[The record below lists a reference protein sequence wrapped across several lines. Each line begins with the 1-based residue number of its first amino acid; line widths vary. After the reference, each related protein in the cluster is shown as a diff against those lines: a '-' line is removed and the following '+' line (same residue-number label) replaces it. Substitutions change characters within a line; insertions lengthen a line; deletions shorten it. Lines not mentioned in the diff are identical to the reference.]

1 MFRESGRRTTNGDKK
16 REEICFD
23 WHDYQLVSSLTYTN
37 NHELSINLYIHLLIR
52 RSLKTL
58 FFSSQMS
65 ATMKINEHPGT
76 QLCSV
81 YKVNAGISV
90 SYKSRFAKIGS
101 YHATTP
107 DTISYIWYH
116 VSS

>member
-1 MFRESGRRTTNGDKK
+1 
-16 REEICFD
+16 
-23 WHDYQLVSSLTYTN
+23 
-37 NHELSINLYIHLLIR
+37 
-52 RSLKTL
+52 
-58 FFSSQMS
+58 MS

-107 DTISYIWYH
+107 DTISYI
-116 VSS
+116 